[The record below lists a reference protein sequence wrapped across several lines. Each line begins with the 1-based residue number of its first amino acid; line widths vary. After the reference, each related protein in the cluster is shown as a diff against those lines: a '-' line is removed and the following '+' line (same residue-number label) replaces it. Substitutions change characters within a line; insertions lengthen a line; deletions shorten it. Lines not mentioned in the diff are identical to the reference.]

1 LYDGVGL
8 RMSVGMRIF
17 GAFAVALMV
26 ALSGCGGCGADL
38 SGPAKEIVSES
49 IEKEGDTWKVSFVS
63 TIDAP
68 VDKVWEAFRHP
79 ERAHEHVPE
88 AVLKSEL
95 VSETGNVKVVDVVG
109 RLEVLPPG
117 FKVQNLRNEYTY
129 YPDEKR
135 FTSRSIDF
143 SLADISSEFK
153 LEPSPDGSGTV
164 VRVTQTNKTKAP
176 MIVESLQKGAIKE
189 TYITQI
195 RAVNKALGIADAG
208 TDAKS

>member
-1 LYDGVGL
+1 
-8 RMSVGMRIF
+8 MRIL
-17 GAFAVALMV
+17 GAFAVALTV
-26 ALSGCGGCGADL
+26 ALSGCGGCGGVDL

-49 IEKEGDTWKVSFVS
+49 IEKEGDTWNVSFVS

-68 VDKVWEAFRHP
+68 VDRVFEAFSHP

-117 FKVQNLRNEYTY
+117 FKVQNLRNEYTF

-153 LEPSPDGSGTV
+153 FEPTPDGKGTV

-195 RAVNKALGIADAG
+195 RAVNRALGIESTGADAQ
-208 TDAKS
+208 S